1 MIWACPLQTRLSLA
15 VVELPQAQAGHA
27 ERVGKRLVGKNSKLK
42 AFGICYLEHLVIL
55 GRTFFGGS
63 LSSLN
68 TSFFLGT
75 AIPYDGCLEAYCA
88 NSNKFAIND
97 MDAVHAVHAGM
108 R

>member
-27 ERVGKRLVGKNSKLK
+27 ERVGQRLVGKNSKLE
-42 AFGICYLEHLVIL
+42 AFSICYLEHLVIL

-68 TSFFLGT
+68 THFIILGH
-75 AIPYDGCLEAYCA
+75 AIPYDGVLEAYCA
-88 NSNKFAIND
+88 SSNKFAIKLD
-97 MDAVHAVHAGM
+97 WQ
-108 R
+108 